1 MKLFYCAVEGGNFG
15 DDLNLWL
22 WDELIPGWRDWQQ
35 HDHLVGV
42 GTILQDNLLPKDGR
56 KLVLG
61 SGAGIGNLAKVHDN
75 PELWDIRAVRGP
87 KTARLLGLDE
97 TKAVV
102 DAATMLP
109 RLERFKK
116 LPDRHGTIFVP
127 HHISDFLIDWEGVC
141 ASLGIEKVSPG
152 GDADA
157 VIRRIAS
164 AELVIAESMHAAII
178 ADAFRVPWIGVE
190 IARLFNRFK
199 WMDWGESVG
208 VVPQFDVFFPLL
220 RRLPQR
226 AGSASGAH
234 HSGGAQGE
242 AGKAAPPAIKPQ
254 GFRTRGKARSVM
266 EWSAAAKLKSLA
278 KRRGQLS
285 SEERLNAQ
293 RDRFQDI
300 LETLKRENA

>member
-1 MKLFYCAVEGGNFG
+1 MKLFYCAVDGGNFG

-42 GTILQDNLLPKDGR
+42 GTILQENLLPKDGR

-61 SGAGIGNLAKVHDN
+61 SGAGIGSLAKVNEN
-75 PELWDIRAVRGP
+75 PGLWDIRAVRGP
-87 KTARLLGLDE
+87 KTAKLLGLDE
-97 TKAVV
+97 SKAVV
-102 DAATMLP
+102 DAATLIP
-109 RLERFKK
+109 RLERFKN
-116 LPDRHGTIFVP
+116 LPDRHGTVFVP

-141 ASLGIEKVSPG
+141 ASLGIEKISPG

-178 ADAFRVPWIGVE
+178 ADAFRVPWIAVE
-190 IARLFNRFK
+190 IARVFNRFK
-199 WMDWGESVG
+199 WMDWGESIG
-208 VVPQFDVFFPLL
+208 VVPQLDVFFPLL

-226 AGSASGAH
+226 ARHAPGGH
-234 HSGGAQGE
+234 HPEAGQGE
-242 AGKAAPPAIKPQ
+242 TGSLPQPAINAQ
-254 GFRTRGKARSVM
+254 TFRTNGKARRVL

-278 KRRGQLS
+278 TQRGQLS
-285 SEERLNAQ
+285 SEERLNTQ

-300 LETLKRENA
+300 LENLKRENA